1 MDFSLTEEQSML
13 KFAARDFLTKQSPHS
28 LVREMEEEGV
38 YARDLWEQLSNLGW
52 LSVGLPEEAGGSGGS
67 VFEQMLLAEEM
78 GRALAPIPYVA
89 SSVIAAGTLAAIGS
103 KAVNRDWLPPI
114 ASGKRVATLV
124 LAEEESF
131 WDPDSVALPAKAAGD
146 GFTLNGKKLFVLD
159 GAFADDFVVV
169 ARQSE
174 GRDGLVIGILDRN
187 TPGLTVDKMLTIAGD
202 GQAALDFKDV
212 SLPKDRVLAMGKV
225 ARDAVVS
232 AIERG
237 QLALCGVMLG
247 AADVAMQMSVEYAKD
262 RVQFGRPIGGFQAI
276 QHKLATMM
284 KELESARALTYS
296 IGWRYGEGNGDGTQV
311 AMAKAWMNETS
322 AHTHWEAHQ
331 IHAGVAYM
339 MEFDLQLFSRRGKSW
354 ESVFGD
360 TDSLRRAVGDRI
372 AESASSGLFQ
382 FAHA

>member
-13 KFAARDFLTKQSPHS
+13 KFAARDFLTKQSPRS
-28 LVREMEEEGV
+28 LVREMEDEGV
-38 YARDLWEQLSNLGW
+38 YARDLWAQLSNLGW
-52 LSVGLPEEAGGSGGS
+52 LGVGLPEEAGGAGGS
-67 VFEQMLLAEEM
+67 AFEQMLIAEEM
-78 GRALAPIPYVA
+78 GRALAPIPYIA
-89 SSVIAAGTLAAIGS
+89 SSVIAGGALAAIGS
-103 KAVNRDWLPPI
+103 PEVRDWLAPI
-114 ASGKRVATLV
+114 ASGKRVATV
-124 LAEEESF
+124 ALAEEESF
-131 WDPDSVALPAKAAGD
+131 WNPDTVVLSARASGD
-146 GFTLNGKKLFVLD
+146 GYTLNGTKLFVLD

-169 ARQSE
+169 ARQAD
-174 GRDGLVIGILDRN
+174 GREGLVLGIVGQN
-187 TPGLTVDKMLTIAGD
+187 TPGLTVTKMLTIAGD
-202 GQAALDFKDV
+202 GQAVLTFKDV
-212 SLPKDRVLAMGKV
+212 SLPKARVLATGKV

-237 QLALCGVMLG
+237 QLALCGAMLG

-296 IGWRYGEGNGDGTQV
+296 IGWRYGEGHRDGAQV

-322 AHTHWEAHQ
+322 SHTHWEAHQ

-339 MEFDLQLFSRRGKSW
+339 MEFDLQLLSRRGKSW

-372 AESASSGLFQ
+372 AEAASSGLFQ